1 MERRRQGT
9 AGSNEGRVQEEGESM
24 KNQLYIRLHDG
35 DTGTCKD
42 VSLLITKYG
51 ATFLDEDEN
60 EIFGV
65 QYTSEFNR
73 MEVLRWD
80 SRGRADGSLYWEAD
94 R

>member
-1 MERRRQGT
+1 
-9 AGSNEGRVQEEGESM
+9 M

-42 VSLLITKYG
+42 VSLLITKHG
-51 ATFLDEDEN
+51 VTFLDEDEN

-80 SRGRADGSLYWEAD
+80 SHGRVDGSLYWEAD

>member
-1 MERRRQGT
+1 
-9 AGSNEGRVQEEGESM
+9 M

-35 DTGTCKD
+35 DTGACKD

-51 ATFLDEDEN
+51 VTFLDEDEN

-73 MEVLRWD
+73 MEALRWG
-80 SRGRADGSLYWEAD
+80 SQGRVDGSLYWEAD